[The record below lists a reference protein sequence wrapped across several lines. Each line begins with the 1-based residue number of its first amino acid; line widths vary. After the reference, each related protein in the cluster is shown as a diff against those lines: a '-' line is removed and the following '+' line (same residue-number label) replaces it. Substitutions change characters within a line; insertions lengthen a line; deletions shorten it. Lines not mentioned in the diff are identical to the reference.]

1 MPARTGKG
9 TVRTFTW
16 PDECAGQF
24 NHAISTPTSVL
35 TARQCYLKSD
45 HGQGSTLYPSCFL
58 VLSENSKPPKISSP
72 SRFASYWGIKTPH
85 QRHQRHTVPRCTTCR
100 GCSAAPARRVV
111 PITLSPL
118 RRLSSPLLLRPCG
131 TRGRIKAKRPPLTP
145 ILSSPLLS
153 SLPLA
158 LPSSCV
164 GSKYQTNLPL
174 AVRPACARGLFFW
187 SLAPRP
193 VPPVRNNPP
202 RRVRLPLPLSPLP
215 SPRDSSRA

>member
-118 RRLSSPLLLRPCG
+118 RRLSSPLRPCA
-131 TRGRIKAKRPPLTP
+131 TRGRLKRSASPLT
-145 ILSSPLLS
+145 SPLVVRWIKVS
-153 SLPLA
+153 NQS
-158 LPSSCV
+158 
-164 GSKYQTNLPL
+164 PL

-202 RRVRLPLPLSPLP
+202 RRVRLPLLPLSPLP

>member
-1 MPARTGKG
+1 MDRA
-9 TVRTFTW
+9 
-16 PDECAGQF
+16 
-24 NHAISTPTSVL
+24 L
-35 TARQCYLKSD
+35 
-45 HGQGSTLYPSCFL
+45 LYPSCFL

-72 SRFASYWGIKTPH
+72 SRFASSWGIKTPH
-85 QRHQRHTVPRCTTCR
+85 QRHHRHTVPRCTTCR

-153 SLPLA
+153 AAGAAIVVRWIKVSNQSP
-158 LPSSCV
+158 PR
-164 GSKYQTNLPL
+164 
-174 AVRPACARGLFFW
+174 RPAGVRAGPLFLEPCAAAR
-187 SLAPRP
+187 
-193 VPPVRNNPP
+193 PPVRNNPP

-215 SPRDSSRA
+215 SHRDSSRA